1 MYEYIVNL
9 HMHTTYSDGFG
20 SHADIAQAAIKCGI
34 DAVIITDHNVL
45 VKGFDGYVRQ
55 GDKQV
60 LVITGQEVHDQ
71 SRQPQKNHMLAIG
84 ADRDVATQ
92 AYDPQLL
99 VNSIRTAGGLAFIA
113 HPIDPAAPAIHQDDL
128 GWVDW
133 DLDGFTGLEIW
144 NGLSELK
151 ARIKT
156 RLHGL
161 WFVNFPWVVANA
173 PFPEALKVWDE
184 LLASGKRVVGIG
196 GSDAHAIPVRLGPL
210 KYTVFKYDFHFRCIN
225 SHILTPEPL
234 SGNADNDHNTVIEA
248 LRQGRVFIGYDLPA
262 PSKGFRFNAQVKQGT
277 ILMGEEA
284 ESDGGATLQIR
295 LPKPAPCSLL
305 RNGKVVKT
313 WENRPT
319 CTYIT
324 SEPGAYRVEVFYP
337 YLGKKR
343 GWIYSNPIYLR

>member
-1 MYEYIVNL
+1 MYEYTVNL

-20 SHADIAQAAIKCGI
+20 SHADIVQAAIKSGI

-92 AYDPQLL
+92 AYDPQML

-133 DLDGFTGLEIW
+133 ELDGFTGLEIW

-161 WFVNFPWVVANA
+161 WFVNFPWVVANG
-173 PFPEALKVWDE
+173 PFPEALKRWDE

-210 KYTVFKYDFHFRCIN
+210 KYTVFNYDFHFRCIN

-234 SGNADNDHNTVIEA
+234 SGNADTDQNMVIEA

-262 PSKGFRFNAQVKQGT
+262 PTRGFRFNAQVKQGT

-295 LPKPAPCSLL
+295 LPKPAQCNLL

-324 SEPGAYRVEVFYP
+324 SEPGAYRVEVYQP